1 MRIAITGA
9 GGQLGSEL
17 CRQLGVAAW
26 PLDVPEFD
34 LTDRE
39 SVRRALATVQPTA
52 VVNTAAYTLVDRA
65 EQDAERC
72 WKINAEGVGYL
83 ADACRELDCP
93 LVQISTDY
101 VFGRDTTRT
110 RPYREEDEPGP
121 AGVYAESKL
130 GGERQAA
137 AWPKHV
143 IVRTCGLYGFPG
155 PKTAGGNFV
164 DTMLRLGRER
174 GHLRVVDDQHCTPSY
189 VPHVARA
196 VAFLARAGAYGAF
209 HVVNSGATTWHDFAD
224 EIFRQ
229 AGLKVALERIT
240 TAQYGA
246 VAPRPGYS
254 VLDTAKYHALGGPP
268 MPSWQEALRERLQAE
283 S

>member
-17 CRQLGVAAW
+17 CRQLGAAAW

-39 SVRRALATVQPTA
+39 SVRRALAAVQPTA

-83 ADACRELDCP
+83 VESCRELDCP
-93 LVQISTDY
+93 LLQISTDY

-130 GGERQAA
+130 GGERCEA
-137 AWPKHV
+137 AWCKHV

-155 PKTAGGNFV
+155 P
-164 DTMLRLGRER
+164 
-174 GHLRVVDDQHCTPSY
+174 
-189 VPHVARA
+189 
-196 VAFLARAGAYGAF
+196 
-209 HVVNSGATTWHDFAD
+209 
-224 EIFRQ
+224 
-229 AGLKVALERIT
+229 
-240 TAQYGA
+240 
-246 VAPRPGYS
+246 
-254 VLDTAKYHALGGPP
+254 
-268 MPSWQEALRERLQAE
+268 
-283 S
+283 